1 MDNIQIFHQQHALPS
16 QPINHHDIAIE
27 KIRHN
32 LSLFLIQLS
41 LLWLKPRDSCAVTSN
56 DEYDF
61 IFIDCPPNLNYITQN
76 ALYASNYYLIPAIP
90 DRLSSYGIS
99 AIKNKVDELNE
110 RFQSSSKE
118 YSDTKLIG
126 IVLNF
131 ILEYGNQPKHTQTNM
146 INTLK
151 HTLSPDVNDPT
162 TKVVGLQLSR
172 SASGRC
178 PPSFI

>member
-1 MDNIQIFHQQHALPS
+1 MMSTI
-16 QPINHHDIAIE
+16 
-27 KIRHN
+27 
-32 LSLFLIQLS
+32 
-41 LLWLKPRDSCAVTSN
+41 
-56 DEYDF
+56 Y
-61 IFIDCPPNLNYITQN
+61 FIDCPPNLNYITQN

-131 ILEYGNQPKHTQTNM
+131 ILEYGNQPKHTQTN
-146 INTLK
+146 
-151 HTLSPDVNDPT
+151 VNDPT